1 MPKLKNKHG
10 RSGAKKGPKQTSKK
24 DKTLTVVPG
33 GPDVFEELRAGIADL
48 QTENTRVTME
58 RENALAGLREI
69 ALVTDKSRAK
79 DAKRAHELA
88 TLVLSGQST
97 GANAEVLV
105 QF

>member
-24 DKTLTVVPG
+24 DK
-33 GPDVFEELRAGIADL
+33 GPADL
-48 QTENTRVTME
+48 NDREQEHVRAFAELSERHARTTME

-88 TLVLSGQST
+88 TLVLEGHAS